1 MKGHYNMYVED
12 MNDLKLSEEVKSI
25 IEQVLVNFYDE
36 KKMLIKEWMSLKK
49 AAQYLSVSTNTLAKY
64 RAMGLKVC
72 VIEGVN
78 RVSRKELD
86 RFLETHSN

>member
-25 IEQVLVNFYDE
+25 IEQVLVNFYEE
-36 KKMLIKEWMSLKK
+36 KKMLIKEWMRLKE

-64 RAMGLKVC
+64 
-72 VIEGVN
+72 
-78 RVSRKELD
+78 
-86 RFLETHSN
+86 